1 MNILI
6 IGSGGREHALAWKI
20 AQSKHCGQLYIAPGN
35 AGTANHGQNL
45 DLDTS
50 DFGLVKETVD
60 KNNIQ
65 LIIVGPEVPLAAG
78 IADYFNENSNV
89 PVIGPGKQGA
99 MLESSKSFAKAFMQK
114 YNIPTASYRLFDLSS
129 FDEGIAFIKSGKPPY
144 VLKADGLAAGKG
156 VLICPDTNSAVQE
169 FTEML
174 EGKFGTAG
182 NKVVVESFLTGIE
195 LSIFVFTDGEHYKIL
210 PTAKDYKR
218 IGEND
223 SGLNTGGMGAVSP
236 VPFADDTLMEK
247 IEQKIIKPTIA
258 GLRNENIPYKGIIYF
273 GLIKVGDEPFVIEY
287 NVRFG
292 DPEAEVVIP
301 KIKSDL
307 VEIFMA
313 IAENRL
319 HEMELDFDTRV
330 AATVMLVSGGYPG
343 SYEKGKKIT
352 GIENVT
358 DSIVFH
364 AGTKKSGDE
373 IQTNGG
379 RVISITSF
387 GETLVD
393 ALNKSKRSAEIID
406 FEGKFYRKD
415 IGFDVV

>member
-6 IGSGGREHALAWKI
+6 IGSGGREHAFAWKI

-50 DFGLVKETVD
+50 DFELIKDTVE
-60 KNNIQ
+60 KHRIQ
-65 LIIVGPEVPLAAG
+65 LVVVGPEIPLAAG
-78 IADYFNENSNV
+78 IVDYLNENTNV
-89 PVIGPGKQGA
+89 PVIGPGKHGA
-99 MLESSKSFAKAFMQK
+99 MLESSKSFAKAFMLK
-114 YNIPTASYRLFDLSS
+114 YDIPTASYKLFDSSS
-129 FDEGIAFIKSGKPPY
+129 FDEGMAFIKSGKPPY

-169 FTEML
+169 FMEML
-174 EGKFGTAG
+174 QGKFGPAG

-195 LSIFVFTDGEHYKIL
+195 LSVFVFTDGEHYKIL

-223 SGLNTGGMGAVSP
+223 TGLNTGGMGAVSP

-247 IEQKIIKPTIA
+247 IERKIIKPTIA
-258 GLRNENIPYKGIIYF
+258 GLQHDNIPYKGIIYL
-273 GLIKVGDEPFVIEY
+273 GLIKVGEEPFVIEY

-313 IAENRL
+313 MAENRL
-319 HEMELDFDTRV
+319 HELTLEFDPRA

-343 SYEKGKKIT
+343 NYEKGKKIT
-352 GIENVT
+352 GIEKVK

-387 GETLVD
+387 GDTLTE
-393 ALNKSKRSAEIID
+393 ALEKSKQSAEIID

-415 IGFDVV
+415 IGFEVV